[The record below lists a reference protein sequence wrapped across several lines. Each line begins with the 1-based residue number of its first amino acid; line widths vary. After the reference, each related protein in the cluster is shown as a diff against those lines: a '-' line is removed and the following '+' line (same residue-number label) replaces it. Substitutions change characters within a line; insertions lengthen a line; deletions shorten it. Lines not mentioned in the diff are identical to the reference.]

1 MKNKIDK
8 EQLIEARLNNLRELT
23 NEAMDYRYL
32 MQDQLAEAIST
43 GNKNK
48 LEEIL
53 KLVDIDRVFRYLDKD
68 NDLDNLE
75 AFKMHLMTVNTYAR
89 IAAKNGGVLPLYLHL
104 IFERF
109 SMIIKDTNSLD
120 YLVDYIYFEI
130 FREYCYSVVY
140 FSTSNYSSV
149 MKEIVIYITD
159 NLTSE
164 LTLTNIASI
173 YGMHPVHL
181 ARKFKQETGNTFIG
195 YVNQQRVYLAKYYFH
210 LGEHQLSEV
219 ANLAGF
225 NSHSYFT
232 KVFKKIT
239 GKTPTKYLKE
249 IPVNE
254 KGEPY
259 VPALFKRSSLY
270 TLYLNLIVSKM
281 HADDSTV
288 FCTIKK
294 IGKS

>member
-1 MKNKIDK
+1 MKNKEEKD
-8 EQLIEARLNNLRELT
+8 QLIQVRLNKLKELS
-23 NEAMDYRYL
+23 NESMDYRYL
-32 MQDQLAEAIST
+32 MQDQLAKAIST
-43 GNKNK
+43 GDQDM
-48 LEEIL
+48 LEETL
-53 KLVDIDRVFRYLDKD
+53 QLLDVDRVFSYLEKD
-68 NDLDNLE
+68 SDCDRLG
-75 AFKMHLMTVNTYAR
+75 AFKNNLMTVNTYAR

-109 SMIIKDTNSLD
+109 SMIIRDTDSLD
-120 YLVDYIYFEI
+120 YLVNNVYFEI
-130 FREYCYSVVY
+130 FREYCYAVVH
-140 FSTSNYSSV
+140 FSTADYSSV
-149 MKEIVIYITD
+149 MKEIVTYITD

-210 LGEHQLSEV
+210 LGDSQLSEV

-249 IPVNE
+249 IP
-254 KGEPY
+254 
-259 VPALFKRSSLY
+259 
-270 TLYLNLIVSKM
+270 LNNKP
-281 HADDSTV
+281 
-288 FCTIKK
+288 
-294 IGKS
+294 

>member
-1 MKNKIDK
+1 MKNSQEKKEALKEERINKLKELTSQAMNYRYLIQDQLTDAITAGNEQQLEETLDLIDTEK
-8 EQLIEARLNNLRELT
+8 VLNNLGAD
-23 NEAMDYRYL
+23 NEADL
-32 MQDQLAEAIST
+32 IE
-43 GNKNK
+43 K
-48 LEEIL
+48 L
-53 KLVDIDRVFRYLDKD
+53 KSHLV
-68 NDLDNLE
+68 
-75 AFKMHLMTVNTYAR
+75 TVNTYAR

-104 IFERF
+104 IYERF
-109 SMIIKDTNSLD
+109 SMIIDDADSVD
-120 YLVDYIYFEI
+120 YLVKHVYFEI
-130 FREYCYSVVY
+130 YREYCHSVVH
-140 FSTSNYSSV
+140 FSSSGYSAV
-149 MKEIVIYITD
+149 MKEIVSYITE
-159 NLTSE
+159 NLTGE

-249 IPVNE
+249 LPECE
-254 KGEPY
+254 K
-259 VPALFKRSSLY
+259 V
-270 TLYLNLIVSKM
+270 
-281 HADDSTV
+281 
-288 FCTIKK
+288 
-294 IGKS
+294 

>member
-1 MKNKIDK
+1 MNKQEEK
-8 EQLIEARLNNLRELT
+8 EKLKQERLNKLKELT
-23 NEAMDYRYL
+23 NESMDYRYL
-32 MQDQLAEAIST
+32 MQDQLAEAISS
-43 GNKNK
+43 GNQEK
-48 LEEIL
+48 LEETL
-53 KLVDIDRVFRYLDKD
+53 KLIDMDRVFNYLEKESDCD
-68 NDLDNLE
+68 RLE
-75 AFKMHLMTVNTYAR
+75 SFKNHLMTVNTYTR
-89 IAAKNGGVLPLYLHL
+89 IAAKNGGVIPLYLHL

-109 SMIIKDTNSLD
+109 SMIIKDTYSLD
-120 YLVDYIYFEI
+120 YLIEHVYFDI
-130 FREYCYSVVY
+130 FREYCHAVVY

-149 MKEIVIYITD
+149 MKEIVTYITD

-195 YVNQQRVYLAKYYFH
+195 YVNQQRIYLAKYYFH

-232 KVFKKIT
+232 KVFKKMT

-254 KGEPY
+254 K
-259 VPALFKRSSLY
+259 V
-270 TLYLNLIVSKM
+270 
-281 HADDSTV
+281 
-288 FCTIKK
+288 
-294 IGKS
+294 

>member
-1 MKNKIDK
+1 MKSRAEK
-8 EQLIEARLNNLRELT
+8 EQLKEERLNKLRELT
-23 NEAMDYRYL
+23 EESMDYRYI
-32 MQDQLAEAIST
+32 MQDQLTDAISS
-43 GNKNK
+43 GNKEK
-48 LEEIL
+48 LEETLNLI
-53 KLVDIDRVFRYLDKD
+53 DIDRVFNYLK
-68 NDLDNLE
+68 NDSDSELTK
-75 AFKMHLMTVNTYAR
+75 AFKHHLMTVNTYSR

-109 SMIIKDTNSLD
+109 SMIIKDTQSID
-120 YLVDYIYFEI
+120 YLLDHVYFEM
-130 FREYCYSVVY
+130 FREYCDAVVN

-149 MKEIVIYITD
+149 MKEIVTHITE
-159 NLTSE
+159 NLTNE

-210 LGEHQLSEV
+210 LGDHQLSEV

-232 KVFKKIT
+232 KVFKKMT

-249 IPVNE
+249 IPVSE
-254 KGEPY
+254 K
-259 VPALFKRSSLY
+259 V
-270 TLYLNLIVSKM
+270 
-281 HADDSTV
+281 
-288 FCTIKK
+288 
-294 IGKS
+294 

>member
-1 MKNKIDK
+1 MRIRDEK
-8 EQLIEARLNNLRELT
+8 EKLKEERLNKLRDLT
-23 NEAMDYRYL
+23 NESMDYRYL
-32 MQDQLAEAIST
+32 MQDQLADAISS
-43 GNKNK
+43 GNEEK
-48 LEEIL
+48 LEATL
-53 KLVDIDRVFRYLDKD
+53 KLIDIDRVFSYLEKD
-68 NDLDNLE
+68 SDCELID
-75 AFKMHLMTVNTYAR
+75 AFKYHLMSVNTYTR

-120 YLVDYIYFEI
+120 YLIDHVYFEI
-130 FREYCYSVVY
+130 FREYCHAVIN
-140 FSTSNYSSV
+140 FSTSDYSSV
-149 MKEIVIYITD
+149 MKEIVTYITD

-210 LGEHQLSEV
+210 SGDYQLSEV

-249 IPVNE
+249 IPVSE
-254 KGEPY
+254 K
-259 VPALFKRSSLY
+259 V
-270 TLYLNLIVSKM
+270 
-281 HADDSTV
+281 
-288 FCTIKK
+288 
-294 IGKS
+294 

>member
-1 MKNKIDK
+1 MRNHDDK
-8 EQLIEARLNNLRELT
+8 EALKDKRLSKLRELT
-23 NEAMDYRYL
+23 ADAMNYRYL
-32 MQDQLAEAIST
+32 IQDQLSDAIT
-43 GNKNK
+43 EGDQTK
-48 LEEIL
+48 LNETL
-53 KLVDIDRVFRYLDKD
+53 ALLDMDKLFAYLAADGD
-68 NDLDNLE
+68 DDLLDNL
-75 AFKMHLMTVNTYAR
+75 KNHLITVNTYSR

-104 IFERF
+104 IYERF
-109 SMIIKDTNSLD
+109 TIIIKDATSVD
-120 YLVDYIYFEI
+120 YLVDHVYFDI
-130 FREYCYSVVY
+130 FRDYCDAVAN
-140 FSTSNYSSV
+140 FSTTAYSSV
-149 MKEIVIYITD
+149 MKEIVSYITE

-249 IPVNE
+249 LPKNE
-254 KGEPY
+254 K
-259 VPALFKRSSLY
+259 L
-270 TLYLNLIVSKM
+270 
-281 HADDSTV
+281 
-288 FCTIKK
+288 
-294 IGKS
+294 

>member
-1 MKNKIDK
+1 MKSRAEK
-8 EQLIEARLNNLRELT
+8 EQLKEERLNKLRELT
-23 NEAMDYRYL
+23 EESMDYRYI
-32 MQDQLAEAIST
+32 MQDQLTDAISS
-43 GNKNK
+43 GNKEK
-48 LEEIL
+48 LEETLNLI
-53 KLVDIDRVFRYLDKD
+53 DIDRVFKYLK
-68 NDLDNLE
+68 NDSDSELTKS
-75 AFKMHLMTVNTYAR
+75 FKHHLMTVNTYSR

-109 SMIIKDTNSLD
+109 SMIIKDTQSID
-120 YLVDYIYFEI
+120 YLLDHVYFEM
-130 FREYCYSVVY
+130 FREYCDAVVN

-149 MKEIVIYITD
+149 MKEIVTHITE
-159 NLTSE
+159 NLTNE

-210 LGEHQLSEV
+210 LGDHQLSEV

-232 KVFKKIT
+232 KVFKKMT

-249 IPVNE
+249 IPVSE
-254 KGEPY
+254 K
-259 VPALFKRSSLY
+259 V
-270 TLYLNLIVSKM
+270 
-281 HADDSTV
+281 
-288 FCTIKK
+288 
-294 IGKS
+294 

>member
-1 MKNKIDK
+1 MNKQEEK
-8 EQLIEARLNNLRELT
+8 EKLKQERLNKLKELT
-23 NEAMDYRYL
+23 NESMDYRYL
-32 MQDQLAEAIST
+32 MQDQLAEAISS
-43 GNKNK
+43 GNQEK
-48 LEEIL
+48 LEETL
-53 KLVDIDRVFRYLDKD
+53 KLIDMDRVFNYLEKE
-68 NDLDNLE
+68 NDCDRLE
-75 AFKMHLMTVNTYAR
+75 SFKNHLMTVNTYTR
-89 IAAKNGGVLPLYLHL
+89 IAAKNGGVIPLYLHL

-109 SMIIKDTNSLD
+109 SMIIKDTYSLD
-120 YLVDYIYFEI
+120 YLIEHVYFDI
-130 FREYCYSVVY
+130 FREYCHAVVY

-149 MKEIVIYITD
+149 MKEIVTYITD

-195 YVNQQRVYLAKYYFH
+195 YVNQQRIYLAKYYFH

-232 KVFKKIT
+232 KVFKKMT

-254 KGEPY
+254 K
-259 VPALFKRSSLY
+259 V
-270 TLYLNLIVSKM
+270 
-281 HADDSTV
+281 
-288 FCTIKK
+288 
-294 IGKS
+294 

>member
-1 MKNKIDK
+1 MQLLFIFFSVMVYLTWEMLSIIAIGKGLDLMKSHEKKEALKKERINKLK
-8 EQLIEARLNNLRELT
+8 ELT
-23 NEAMDYRYL
+23 SESMNYRYL
-32 MQDQLAEAIST
+32 IQDQLSDAIT
-43 GNKNK
+43 AGNSQL
-48 LEEIL
+48 LEETL
-53 KLVDIDRVFRYLDKD
+53 DLIDVEKVLEYLDQTSD
-68 NDLDNLE
+68 YDLIHR
-75 AFKMHLMTVNTYAR
+75 FKSHLVTVNTYAR

-109 SMIIKDTNSLD
+109 SMIINDADSID
-120 YLVDYIYFEI
+120 YLVEHVYFQI
-130 FREYCYSVVY
+130 FREYCHAVIH
-140 FSTSNYSSV
+140 FSTSSYSTV
-149 MKEIVIYITD
+149 LKEIVSYITE
-159 NLTSE
+159 NLTGE

-239 GKTPTKYLKE
+239 GQTPTKYLKE
-249 IPVNE
+249 LPDRE
-254 KGEPY
+254 K
-259 VPALFKRSSLY
+259 
-270 TLYLNLIVSKM
+270 I
-281 HADDSTV
+281 
-288 FCTIKK
+288 
-294 IGKS
+294 

>member
-1 MKNKIDK
+1 MSNNKDK
-8 EQLIEARLNNLRELT
+8 ERLKEERLSKLEQLTIDS
-23 NEAMDYRYL
+23 MDYRYL
-32 MQDQLAEAIST
+32 MQDQLVEAISA
-43 GNKNK
+43 GKQEK

-53 KLVDIDRVFRYLDKD
+53 QLIDIERVFKYIDKD
-68 NDLDNLE
+68 NESDRLE
-75 AFKMHLMTVNTYAR
+75 AFKNHLKTVNTYSR

-109 SMIIKDTNSLD
+109 SMIIKDTYSID
-120 YLVDYIYFEI
+120 YLIDHIYFEI
-130 FREYCYSVVY
+130 FREYCHSVVH
-140 FSTSNYSSV
+140 FSTSDYSSI
-149 MKEIVIYITD
+149 MKEIVTYITD
-159 NLTSE
+159 HLTSE

-181 ARKFKQETGNTFIG
+181 ARKFKQETGSTFIG
-195 YVNQQRVYLAKYYFH
+195 YVNQQRIYLAKYYFH

-239 GKTPTKYLKE
+239 GKTPTKYLKD

-254 KGEPY
+254 K
-259 VPALFKRSSLY
+259 V
-270 TLYLNLIVSKM
+270 
-281 HADDSTV
+281 
-288 FCTIKK
+288 
-294 IGKS
+294 